1 MMENRNEIAFDNFN
15 VVYKDKVEYY
25 NDYRCAAA
33 QLILQNLFRR
43 DNMELLYFKVFTGK
57 GMDLFEENVSRAI
70 SSPKFSEHLSCLKD
84 RVDDW

>member
-15 VVYKDKVEYY
+15 VVYKDMVEYY

-33 QLILQNLFRR
+33 H
-43 DNMELLYFKVFTGK
+43 ESSGK
-57 GMDLFEENVSRAI
+57 GMHLFEETISRAI

-84 RVDDW
+84 RVDDL